1 MKIKRFMAL
10 ALILLL
16 TGCKDVT
23 LQVNNAYDPPR
34 ITRAPI
40 EGKWTI
46 IKTIFTPEN
55 RLDDFSYKKY
65 IGNDLIISSKAVI
78 IDKAVIHK
86 PSFQIRR
93 VNSNLLLE
101 REFNTTKESM
111 GIKGDYLYIID
122 IYENENKCFEVYR
135 EKDDLAYININGIFM
150 QIKKTSDQV
159 TDKDIENFS

>member
-1 MKIKRFMAL
+1 MRLKPFIL
-10 ALILLL
+10 LGLVLLL
-16 TGCKDVT
+16 TGCQNVT
-23 LQVNNAYDPPR
+23 LQINNAYDLPG
-34 ITRAPI
+34 INRAPI

-65 IGNDLIISSKAVI
+65 IGKDLIISSKAVI
-78 IDKAVIHK
+78 IDNTVIHK

-93 VNSNLLLE
+93 INSSLLLE
-101 REFNTTKESM
+101 REFNTTKEAI

-122 IYENENKCFEVYR
+122 IYESESKYFEVYR